1 MAWSTLRT
9 LYAVAN
15 QDLTAILGTGGAP
28 TVAIQRST
36 GRAVRADAGDAGRL
50 VYVTSDSGTTWRLA
64 SEAASSNVQANGTGV
79 VATSETMVA
88 RQLKLTLT
96 NTPVVLADEAGVV
109 AYGALKIADMPAG
122 AILILGAVLDLN
134 LTKSS
139 AGVNA
144 DWDGDIALGTAAC
157 GNNATLAGTEANI
170 IASTVTPQAVAGA
183 TTGNAYSATAESGNV
198 FDGTSSALDVYLNIL
213 VDDADHNVS
222 GTPCNII
229 CNGTVKLSYIRL
241 GDY

>member
-15 QDLTAILGTGGAP
+15 QDLTAILGSGGAP
-28 TVAIQRST
+28 TVAIQSSK
-36 GRAVRADAGDAGRL
+36 GIAVRADAGDAGSL
-50 VYVTSDSGTTWRLA
+50 VYVTSDGGTTWRLS
-64 SEAASSNVQANGTGV
+64 SEAASAEVTANGTGV

-96 NTPVVLADEAGVV
+96 NTPLVLADEAGVV

-122 AILILGAVLDLN
+122 AMLILGAVLDLD

-144 DWDGDIALGTAAC
+144 DWDGDIA
-157 GNNATLAGTEANI
+157 
-170 IASTVTPQAVAGA
+170 STVTPQASGGA
-183 TTGNAYSATAESGNV
+183 TTGNAYSATLESGNV
-198 FDGTSSALDVYLNIL
+198 FDGTSSAVDVYLNIL

-229 CNGTVKLSYIRL
+229 CNGTLKLSYILL